1 MLTYWE
7 HWRACPLIQWR
18 VQGEGGPGGPDPP
31 IRPDTCLIL
40 ELLHRQDRIS
50 LLKWLII
57 SMKRAVNFATKL
69 HSRDI
74 KKKIVLGY
82 PIGDWRSQIEKQVVV
97 SVRSNLPQKSP
108 TVPFEPKFGPPTNKK
123 IPRPPPPVIYHKL
136 LLISRPAPTPFLAN
150 LPGNKKIHPIISLP
164 DVRPPLTS
172 IQFMY

>member
-1 MLTYWE
+1 M
-7 HWRACPLIQWR
+7 
-18 VQGEGGPGGPDPP
+18 
-31 IRPDTCLIL
+31 IL